1 MAEHMTV
8 CGGHLEADDTPNQI
22 YRYIYIHQT
31 KYTGIFVYTKPNI
44 QVYLYTPNQIYR
56 YIYIHQTKYT
66 GIFIYTCMHTDT
78 DA

>member
-31 KYTGIFVYTKPNI
+31 KYTG
-44 QVYLYTPNQIYR
+44 
-56 YIYIHQTKYT
+56 
-66 GIFIYTCMHTDT
+66 MHTDT
-78 DA
+78 DAWRMPHVLKNHKFRQTNPLKFVLL

>member
-31 KYTGIFVYTKPNI
+31 KYTGIFIYTKQNI
-44 QVYLYTPNQIYR
+44 QVCTRTRTPEECR
-56 YIYIHQTKYT
+56 HVLKIHKFRQTNPLK
-66 GIFIYTCMHTDT
+66 FVLL
-78 DA
+78 